1 MKIKGSISK
10 IGKYNPSITVKIY
23 ALFFEAKILMVLKLI
38 KREEKSNNPFKKRKY
53 RRGIFRKMNGER
65 NKGYPGPFQRL

>member
-1 MKIKGSISK
+1 
-10 IGKYNPSITVKIY
+10 
-23 ALFFEAKILMVLKLI
+23 MVLKLI

-53 RRGIFRKMNGER
+53 RRGIFRNMKGER